1 MQRQIIERALEIS
14 RKRRQY
20 LDAMRK
26 AIRTGDKDSVF
37 ELARK
42 LTGLS
47 DEDVI
52 ELIRV
57 STEQQAGEDRA
68 GIPAQRDINRRT
80 AHTYGLTIVKRIEI
94 VDVSGSAVLSSPQM
108 QGLLRLMESP
118 EIHGVV
124 TKEFSR
130 LMRPEKFT
138 DYALLQQFIDTAT
151 VLYLPDGPI
160 DLASKSGRLLG
171 TIRAALAGLER
182 REIIERLNDAKE
194 SMRRVGKHP
203 GGESTLPYG
212 VTYSPKAGWS
222 YTADAEKVR
231 TAFRLFLSGE
241 TSYMVLSQ
249 KLHIP
254 RTNVRFILE
263 NPIYTGWRV
272 YREKR
277 DPSAIGYVSRPGGQ
291 QGYRRKIQRSP
302 DEVIRVRVLD
312 AMVSEADFNRAQH
325 IIGLKKQKH
334 WRSYAEAPNRYT
346 YNGFLTC
353 ADCASLLYTHTSKD
367 EFYVCKSRNTREA
380 RLRATR
386 GLVPC
391 SNPYMLRKKLEPKID
406 FLLGQKLREPEFL
419 SCVVDDFNAGI
430 QNSAGAADAGRIVIG
445 GKLAD
450 LEAKRQRILEAFF
463 DGAIDKQ
470 ERDSR
475 IAQLDMELSAFRQ
488 ILLDSS
494 SAVSEVRTEADFEEV
509 LEPLAEWEFLERD
522 DKRALLAA
530 LCPEIRVER
539 YVVKSLML
547 NLVAEGRNEVSRNP
561 TAGASPPGRCA
572 EIPAAHP
579 GIARRCA
586 PTKLPR
592 AAAPRR
598 PRSARHR

>member
-1 MQRQIIERALEIS
+1 MKSA
-14 RKRRQY
+14 
-20 LDAMRK
+20 
-26 AIRTGDKDSVF
+26 
-37 ELARK
+37 
-42 LTGLS
+42 
-47 DEDVI
+47 I

-68 GIPAQRDINRRT
+68 GIPAQREANRRT
-80 AHTYGLTIVKRIEI
+80 AQAYGLKIMKSIEI
-94 VDVSGSAVLSSPQM
+94 VDVSGAAVLSSPQM
-108 QGLLRLMESP
+108 QELLRMMESP

-124 TKEFSR
+124 TKEYSR

-138 DYALLQQFIDTAT
+138 DYALLQQFIDTGT

-182 REIIERLNDAKE
+182 REILDRMNDAKE
-194 SMRRVGKHP
+194 SMRRAGKHP

-212 VTYSPKAGWS
+212 VAYSPKAGWS

-241 TSYMVLSQ
+241 TSYTVLSQ

-272 YREKR
+272 YREKC
-277 DPSAIGYVSRPGGQ
+277 DPSSVRYVSRPGGR
-291 QGYRRKIQRSP
+291 QGYRRKMKRAL

-312 AMVSEADFNRAQH
+312 AIVSEADFKRVQH
-325 IIGLKKQKH
+325 IIGLKKAKH
-334 WRSYAEAPNRYT
+334 WRSYSEAPNRYT

-353 ADCASLLYTHTSKD
+353 GDCASLLYTHTAKD

-406 FLLGQKLREPEFL
+406 FLLGEKLREPEFL
-419 SCVVDDFNAGI
+419 SRVVDEFNAGI
-430 QNSAGAADAGRIVIG
+430 FNAVNTAATERSVIDR
-445 GKLAD
+445 KLAS

-463 DGAIDKQ
+463 DGAIDKP

-475 IAQLDMELSAFRQ
+475 AAHVDAELSAFRK
-488 ILLDSS
+488 ILLDTMPAASDM
-494 SAVSEVRTEADFEEV
+494 RTEAEIEEF
-509 LEPLAEWEFLERD
+509 LEPFAEWEFLERD

-547 NLVAEGRNEVSRNP
+547 HLVAGGGNEVSQNP
-561 TAGASPPGRCA
+561 M
-572 EIPAAHP
+572 
-579 GIARRCA
+579 
-586 PTKLPR
+586 
-592 AAAPRR
+592 AAA
-598 PRSARHR
+598 

>member
-1 MQRQIIERALEIS
+1 MKNA
-14 RKRRQY
+14 
-20 LDAMRK
+20 
-26 AIRTGDKDSVF
+26 
-37 ELARK
+37 
-42 LTGLS
+42 
-47 DEDVI
+47 I

-57 STEQQAGEDRA
+57 STEGQAGEDRA
-68 GIPAQRDINRRT
+68 GIPAQREANRRT
-80 AHTYGLTIVKRIEI
+80 AQAYDLKIVKSIEI
-94 VDVSGSAVLSSPQM
+94 VDVSGAAVLSSPQI
-108 QGLLRLMESP
+108 QELLRMMESP

-138 DYALLQQFIDTAT
+138 DYALLQQFIDTRT
-151 VLYLPDGPI
+151 VLYLPDGPL

-171 TIRAALAGLER
+171 TIRAAIAGHER
-182 REIIERLNDAKE
+182 REIIERMSDAKE
-194 SMRRVGKHP
+194 SMRRAGKHA
-203 GGESTLPYG
+203 GGESSLPYG
-212 VTYSPKAGWS
+212 VAYSAKAGWS

-241 TSYMVLSQ
+241 TSYTVLSQ

-263 NPIYTGWRV
+263 NQIYTGWRV

-277 DPSAIGYVSRPGGQ
+277 DPSSVGYVSRPGGR
-291 QGYRRKIQRSP
+291 QGYRRKIERAL
-302 DEVIRVRVLD
+302 DDVIRVRVLD
-312 AMVSEADFNRAQH
+312 AIVSEADFNRVQQ
-325 IIGLKKQKH
+325 IIRLKKEKH
-334 WRSYAEAPNRYT
+334 WRSHVEAPNRYT
-346 YNGFLTC
+346 YNGFLSC
-353 ADCASLLYTHTSKD
+353 GDCASPLYTHTAKN

-406 FLLGQKLREPEFL
+406 FLLGEKLREREFL
-419 SCVVDDFNAGI
+419 SRVVDEFNAGI
-430 QNSAGAADAGRIVIG
+430 ENSVSTAATEKTVVSQ
-445 GKLAD
+445 KLTT

-475 IAQLDMELSAFRQ
+475 IANIDSELSAFRQ
-488 ILLDSS
+488 ILLDST
-494 SAVSEVRTEADFEEV
+494 SAAAEARTDADFEAI
-509 LEPLAEWEFLERD
+509 LEPFSEWEFLERD

-547 NLVAEGRNEVSRNP
+547 NLVAEGRNEVSHLP
-561 TAGASPPGRCA
+561 MVVASPLIHSAETPAIHPGR
-572 EIPAAHP
+572 
-579 GIARRCA
+579 
-586 PTKLPR
+586 
-592 AAAPRR
+592 
-598 PRSARHR
+598 ARHCDRATPLLAWALRRRQSVQHR

>member
-1 MQRQIIERALEIS
+1 MKSA
-14 RKRRQY
+14 
-20 LDAMRK
+20 
-26 AIRTGDKDSVF
+26 
-37 ELARK
+37 
-42 LTGLS
+42 
-47 DEDVI
+47 I

-57 STEQQAGEDRA
+57 STEGQASEDRA
-68 GIPAQRDINRRT
+68 GIPAQREANRRT
-80 AHTYGLTIVKRIEI
+80 ALTYGLKIVKSIEI
-94 VDVSGSAVLSSPQM
+94 IDVSGAAVLSSPQM
-108 QGLLRLMESP
+108 QELLRMMESP

-138 DYALLQQFIDTAT
+138 DYALLQQFIDTGT

-182 REIIERLNDAKE
+182 REIIERMNDAKE
-194 SMRRVGKHP
+194 SMRRAGRHP
-203 GGESTLPYG
+203 GGESSLPYG
-212 VTYSPKAGWS
+212 VAYSPKAGWS

-241 TSYMVLSQ
+241 TSYTVLSQ

-277 DPSAIGYVSRPGGQ
+277 DPSTTGYVSRPGGR
-291 QGYRRKIQRSP
+291 QGYRRKIERSP

-312 AMVSEADFNRAQH
+312 PIVSEADFNHVQH
-325 IIGLKKQKH
+325 IIRLKKEKH
-334 WRSYAEAPNRYT
+334 WRSYAETPNRYT
-346 YNGFLTC
+346 YNGFLSC
-353 ADCASLLYTHTSKD
+353 GDCASLLYTHTAKH

-380 RLRATR
+380 RLRAAR

-406 FLLGQKLREPEFL
+406 FLLGEKLREPEFL
-419 SCVVDDFNAGI
+419 SRVVDEFNAGI
-430 QNSAGAADAGRIVIG
+430 QDSVSAGATERTVVSK
-445 GKLAD
+445 KLAN
-450 LEAKRQRILEAFF
+450 LETKRQRILEAFF
-463 DGAIDKQ
+463 DGTIDKQ

-475 IAQLDMELSAFRQ
+475 ITHLDMELSAFRQ
-488 ILLDSS
+488 ILLDSTPVVPE
-494 SAVSEVRTEADFEEV
+494 ARTEADFEEI
-509 LEPLAEWEFLERD
+509 LEPFAEWEFLERD

-547 NLVAEGRNEVSRNP
+547 NLVAEGRNEVSQNQ
-561 TAGASPPGRCA
+561 AAAASLPGHFA
-572 EIPAAHP
+572 EIRVVHP
-579 GIARRCA
+579 KRARRCA
-586 PTKLPR
+586 PATLHPG
-592 AAAPRR
+592 AAPRLR
-598 PRSARHR
+598 QSTRHR

>member
-1 MQRQIIERALEIS
+1 MKS
-14 RKRRQY
+14 
-20 LDAMRK
+20 
-26 AIRTGDKDSVF
+26 
-37 ELARK
+37 
-42 LTGLS
+42 
-47 DEDVI
+47 VI

-68 GIPAQRDINRRT
+68 GIPAQREINRRT
-80 AHTYGLTIVKRIEI
+80 ARTHGLTIVKSIEI
-94 VDVSGSAVLSSPQM
+94 VDVSGTAVLSSPQM
-108 QGLLRLMESP
+108 QELLRLMEAP

-138 DYALLQQFIDTAT
+138 DYALLQQFIDTRT

-171 TIRAALAGLER
+171 TIRAALAGMER
-182 REIIERLNDAKE
+182 GEIIERMNDAKE
-194 SMRRVGKHP
+194 SMRRAGKHP
-203 GGESTLPYG
+203 GGESSLPYG
-212 VTYSPKAGWS
+212 VAYSPRAGWS

-231 TAFRLFLSGE
+231 TVFRLFLSGE
-241 TSYMVLSQ
+241 TSYTVLSQ
-249 KLHIP
+249 RLNIP

-272 YREKR
+272 YRERR
-277 DPSAIGYVSRPGGQ
+277 DPSNLGYVSRPGGR
-291 QGYRRKIQRSP
+291 QGYRRKIERAP

-312 AMVSEADFNRAQH
+312 PIVSEADFNRVQH
-325 IIGLKKQKH
+325 IISLKKEMH

-353 ADCASLLYTHTSKD
+353 GDCASLLYTHTAKD

-391 SNPYMLRKKLEPKID
+391 SNRYMLRKKLEPKID
-406 FLLGQKLREPEFL
+406 FLLGEKLREPEFL
-419 SCVVDDFNAGI
+419 SRVVDEFNAGI
-430 QNSAGAADAGRIVIG
+430 RNAVSAAATERTAVSR
-445 GKLAD
+445 KLAN

-475 IAQLDMELSAFRQ
+475 IAHLDRELSSFRQ
-488 ILLDSS
+488 ILLDSTP
-494 SAVSEVRTEADFEEV
+494 AVLAPRDDADFEEI
-509 LEPLAEWEFLERD
+509 LEPFAEWEFLERE

-547 NLVAEGRNEVSRNP
+547 NLAAEVRNEVSRNP

-598 PRSARHR
+598 PRSAQHR

>member
-1 MQRQIIERALEIS
+1 MKS
-14 RKRRQY
+14 
-20 LDAMRK
+20 
-26 AIRTGDKDSVF
+26 
-37 ELARK
+37 
-42 LTGLS
+42 
-47 DEDVI
+47 VI

-68 GIPAQRDINRRT
+68 GIPSQRDINRRT
-80 AHTYGLTIVKRIEI
+80 AHIYGLTIVKSIEI
-94 VDVSGSAVLSSPQM
+94 IDVSGAAVLSSPQM
-108 QGLLRLMESP
+108 QGLLRMMESP

-138 DYALLQQFIDTAT
+138 DYALLQQFIDTET

-182 REIIERLNDAKE
+182 REIIERMNDAKE
-194 SMRRVGKHP
+194 SMRRAGKHA

-212 VTYSPKAGWS
+212 VAYSSKAGWS

-277 DPSAIGYVSRPGGQ
+277 DPSAIGYVSRPGGR

-312 AMVSEADFNRAQH
+312 AIVSEVDFNRAQH

-334 WRSYAEAPNRYT
+334 WRSYAEASNRYT

-353 ADCASLLYTHTSKD
+353 GDCASPLYTHTSKD

-380 RLRATR
+380 RLRATH

-406 FLLGQKLREPEFL
+406 FLLGEKLREPEFL
-419 SCVVDDFNAGI
+419 SRVVDEFNAGI
-430 QNSAGAADAGRIVIG
+430 HATATAVTERIAID

-450 LEAKRQRILEAFF
+450 LATKRQRILEAFF
-463 DGAIDKQ
+463 DGAIDKE

-475 IAQLDMELSAFRQ
+475 IAHTDMEVSAFRQ
-488 ILLDSS
+488 TLLDSTP
-494 SAVSEVRTEADFEEV
+494 AVSELKIEADFEGA
-509 LEPLAEWEFLERD
+509 LEPFAEWEFLERD
-522 DKRALLAA
+522 EKRALLAV

-547 NLVAEGRNEVSRNP
+547 NLVAESRNEISQSPR
-561 TAGASPPGRCA
+561 AGASPPARCA
-572 EIPAAHP
+572 ETPATHP
-579 GIARRCA
+579 KTPHRYVPA
-586 PTKLPR
+586 TLPQ
-592 AAAPRR
+592 AAAPLPRR
-598 PRSARHR
+598 SIQRR